1 MESQPVSPAE
11 ARTALDAVRR
21 ERKRVLDEVG
31 LPAWYWWGLAIG
43 WIVLGVI
50 ADLEHPWLITIFQMV
65 CRVFLLTAATLVFGA
80 VHSTVAPRVVSG
92 RNRTSQL
99 SVRAELAGRHTAA
112 LVLGGLVA
120 LAGVTVV
127 AALLL
132 DADGARHPATIA
144 SVFVAVLILLGGPQ
158 LLLRSRAAG

>member
-1 MESQPVSPAE
+1 MDPISPAE
-11 ARTALDAVRR
+11 ARDALDAVRR
-21 ERKRVLDEVG
+21 ERRRVRDEVG
-31 LPAWYWWGLAIG
+31 LPAWYWWGLAAG

-50 ADLEHPWLITIFQMV
+50 ADLEHPWLT
-65 CRVFLLTAATLVFGA
+65 TAATLVFGA

-92 RNRTSQL
+92 RNRTAQL
-99 SVRAELAGRHTAA
+99 RLRPELAGRHTAA

-120 LAGVTVV
+120 LAGVTVI

-132 DADGARHPATIA
+132 DADGARHPTTIA

-158 LLLRSRAAG
+158 LVASRAGE

>member
-1 MESQPVSPAE
+1 MEPQPVSPAE

-50 ADLEHPWLITIFQMV
+50 ADLEHPWLT
-65 CRVFLLTAATLVFGA
+65 TAATLVFGA

>member
-1 MESQPVSPAE
+1 MEPQPVSPAE

-21 ERKRVLDEVG
+21 ERRRVLDEVG
-31 LPAWYWWGLAIG
+31 LPAWYWWGLAVG

-50 ADLEHPWLITIFQMV
+50 ADLEHPWLTS
-65 CRVFLLTAATLVFGA
+65 AATLVFGA

-99 SVRAELAGRHTAA
+99 SVRRELAGRHTAA

-132 DADGARHPATIA
+132 DADGARDPATIA

>member
-50 ADLEHPWLITIFQMV
+50 ADLEHPWLT
-65 CRVFLLTAATLVFGA
+65 TAATLVFGA

>member
-1 MESQPVSPAE
+1 MESHPVSPAE

-21 ERKRVLDEVG
+21 ERKRVLHEVG

-50 ADLEHPWLITIFQMV
+50 ADLEHPWLT
-65 CRVFLLTAATLVFGA
+65 TAATLVFGA

>member
-1 MESQPVSPAE
+1 
-11 ARTALDAVRR
+11 
-21 ERKRVLDEVG
+21 
-31 LPAWYWWGLAIG
+31 
-43 WIVLGVI
+43 
-50 ADLEHPWLITIFQMV
+50 
-65 CRVFLLTAATLVFGA
+65 
-80 VHSTVAPRVVSG
+80 
-92 RNRTSQL
+92 
-99 SVRAELAGRHTAA
+99 VRAELAGRHTAA

>member
-1 MESQPVSPAE
+1 MEPQPVSPAE

-21 ERKRVLDEVG
+21 ERRRVLDEVG
-31 LPAWYWWGLAIG
+31 LPAWYWWGLALG

-50 ADLEHPWLITIFQMV
+50 ADLEHPWLT
-65 CRVFLLTAATLVFGA
+65 TAATLVFGA

-127 AALLL
+127 ARCCSTPTAH
-132 DADGARHPATIA
+132 AIPR
-144 SVFVAVLILLGGPQ
+144 
-158 LLLRSRAAG
+158 RSRACSSPS